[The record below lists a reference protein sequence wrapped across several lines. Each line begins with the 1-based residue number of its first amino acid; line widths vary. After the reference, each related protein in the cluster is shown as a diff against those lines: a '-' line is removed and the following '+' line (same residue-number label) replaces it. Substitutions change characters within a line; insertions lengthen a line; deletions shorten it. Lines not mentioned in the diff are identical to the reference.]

1 MNVNDSALSAM
12 PLGCMGTERWFLG
25 DRNERRDDV
34 KRTELPSELF
44 GYGLCFLQEQRKLA
58 AIFVELAFAR
68 GCEVSG
74 TPSRIRT
81 DIHRLKA
88 CCPSH

>member
-34 KRTELPSELF
+34 KRTEGEDPISIQNF
-44 GYGLCFLQEQRKLA
+44 WN
-58 AIFVELAFAR
+58 
-68 GCEVSG
+68 
-74 TPSRIRT
+74 
-81 DIHRLKA
+81 
-88 CCPSH
+88 